1 MENTIIYLFLS
12 SFFELFNATMS
23 KYNIY
28 GKKVLGNIEWK
39 DDNETQDFSWIVE
52 LEESALNKLKLLC
65 EFLIDYNL
73 TIGDKIIIS
82 ESELQKRLIGLGWD
96 ISESQKNID
105 NLLSVEIKMVDDG
118 EETDSFFI
126 HF

>member
-1 MENTIIYLFLS
+1 
-12 SFFELFNATMS
+12 MS